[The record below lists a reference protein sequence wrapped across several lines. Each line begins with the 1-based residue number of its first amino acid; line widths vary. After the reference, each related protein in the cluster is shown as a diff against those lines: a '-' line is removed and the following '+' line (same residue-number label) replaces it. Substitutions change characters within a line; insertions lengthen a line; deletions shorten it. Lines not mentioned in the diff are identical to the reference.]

1 MGVCHVFGPGATESG
16 SVMTCLVER
25 SLHRLVIIGDGG
37 DNKNH
42 AKNLDSSLYGED
54 RVQQKP
60 PFMYDAKIT
69 TRKRDMPLRP
79 DRTPASFAD

>member
-1 MGVCHVFGPGATESG
+1 MGVRHLFGTGVLLRYDVFGRAITA
-16 SVMTCLVER
+16 L
-25 SLHRLVIIGDGG
+25 LVIIGDGG